1 MAYEVVREVTQPVH
15 GADGSV
21 THRPGDRL
29 RLDEPVP
36 EGVPY
41 RMVITEVP
49 GPETVPGAGPVQ
61 ASAPKRGAARRA
73 APAGDD

>member
-1 MAYEVVREVTQPVH
+1 MGYEVVREVTQPVH

-29 RLDEPVP
+29 GMSEPVP

-41 RMVITEVP
+41 RLVIVEVP
-49 GPETVPGAGPVQ
+49 DPAPGPAARPA
-61 ASAPKRGAARRA
+61 ARGAAKGSR
-73 APAGDD
+73 